1 MNEALDCWEPILCL
15 VLSRHC
21 AFRKQFLREFVTLL
35 HYQFLRTKVLMPI
48 TRTEEM
54 MRSICSKLERIMPW
68 SIRGVHRD
76 SKLQLLNMIIAEN
89 DDLLVINKPPGLNVQ
104 GGSRVVLSLNDM
116 VSQFVQFRDSSKQV
130 HLLHRL
136 DRDTSGI
143 VLFAKSKQSAAYY
156 SAQFQARK
164 MHKRY
169 LAIVHGIL
177 REKQGVL
184 DFPLSL
190 HKIGAIDRIC
200 VDVENGKKALTTFR
214 VKAEHKSNKYSLLE
228 MSPETGRK
236 HQLRVHMSHINHSI
250 VGDPK
255 YGLHMY
261 HNTKDGGSLPPL
273 CLHAQYISFLD
284 RTGNEMQYSAPC
296 PAHFQSWFVQSILE
310 S

>member
-1 MNEALDCWEPILCL
+1 M
-15 VLSRHC
+15 
-21 AFRKQFLREFVTLL
+21 
-35 HYQFLRTKVLMPI
+35 
-48 TRTEEM
+48 
-54 MRSICSKLERIMPW
+54 
-68 SIRGVHRD
+68 RGVHRD

-89 DDLLVINKPPGLNVQ
+89 DDLLVINKPAGLNVQ

-116 VSQFVQFRDSSKQV
+116 VSQFVQLRDSSKQV

-156 SAQFQARK
+156 SAQFQAHK

-200 VDVENGKKALTTFR
+200 VDFENGKKALTTFR

-261 HNTKDGGSLPPL
+261 HNTKDGDSLPPL

-284 RTGNEMQYSAPC
+284 RAGNEMQYSAPC

-310 S
+310 SWKLDIRQRIVASIDLDSANFQSDLNSLKSLYCATRSTELSTEKSLLALPLFSKLA